1 MIPTAKVITQSGIM
15 TSDVYSE
22 EFSRRRIYITGMID
36 DGLSSDVCAQIN
48 HLASL
53 SNEDIVLVIQSPGGS
68 VTAGNAILDTM
79 IACKCDISTVVLGE
93 AASMGAVLASS
104 GTKGKRYIG
113 ANSEMMIHQALGGA
127 SGQTADILRTADHIK
142 KVNKKLY
149 TLLANSTGKS
159 YAQIC
164 DDCDRDYFLDSQE
177 AIEYGLVDHIFTG
190 FVDR

>member
-1 MIPTAKVITQSGIM
+1 MIPATKVTTQSGIM

-22 EFSRRRIYITGMID
+22 EFSHRRIYLTGTID
-36 DGLSSDVCAQIN
+36 EGMSADVCAQIN

-53 SNEDIVLVIQSPGGS
+53 SREDIVLVIQSPGGS

-79 IACKCDISTVVLGE
+79 RACACDISTVVLGE

-113 ANSEMMIHQALGGA
+113 PNSEMMIHQALGGA

-142 KVNKKLY
+142 KVNRRLY
-149 TLLANSTGKS
+149 TVIADNTGKS

-164 DDCDRDYFLDSQE
+164 EDCDRDYFLDSGE
-177 AIEYGLVDHIFTG
+177 AIAYGLVDHIFTG
-190 FVDR
+190 FEG